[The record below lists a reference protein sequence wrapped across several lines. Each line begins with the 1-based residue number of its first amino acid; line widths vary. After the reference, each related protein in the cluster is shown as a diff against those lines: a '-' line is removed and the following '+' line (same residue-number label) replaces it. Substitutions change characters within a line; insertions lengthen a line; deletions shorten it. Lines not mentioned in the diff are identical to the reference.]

1 MSQETLLIVEDN
13 YVLRD
18 GLRDILTVEGYSVMT
33 SPNGVDALE
42 QMNTVCPDMI
52 LSDIAMP
59 EMDGYTFFEKVRSRP
74 DWVTIPFVFITARG
88 DKEDVLNGKD
98 LGADDYLI
106 KPLTREELLTAVRS
120 RLSRSQELRVVQLQ
134 QAYETS
140 LTVLANAIDVRDPYT
155 RGHVERVTAYSE
167 VMALELGWEERLL
180 EQIRFG
186 AILHDIGKI
195 MIQESILFKKGPLT
209 DEEWLEVKEHPG
221 IGAEMIKY
229 IPYLSPAIPIVR
241 HHHERWD
248 GKGYP
253 DGLAGERI
261 PLAARIVA
269 VADGFDAMT
278 TKRPYQDTRS
288 LTQAYQ
294 EVLACS
300 GTQYDPD
307 VVAAFQRAWEKN
319 NVQPIPEIWRNGNGK
334 NGYGR
339 NGNGRNGSHAL
350 LR

>member
-1 MSQETLLIVEDN
+1 MKQEKLLIVEDN
-13 YVLRD
+13 HILRD
-18 GLRDILTVEGYSVMT
+18 GLKDILTVEGYSVMT
-33 SPNGVDALE
+33 SSNGADALK
-42 QMNTVCPDMI
+42 QMNSVCPDMI

-59 EMDGYTFFEKVRSRP
+59 EMDGYEFFDEVRSKP
-74 DWVTIPFVFITARG
+74 DWLTIPFVFITARG
-88 DKEDVLNGKD
+88 EKEDVLNGKD
-98 LGADDYLI
+98 MGADDYLV

-167 VMALELGWEERLL
+167 VMAVELGWNGRQL

-195 MIQESILFKKGPLT
+195 MIQEFILFKKGPLN
-209 DEEWLEVKEHPG
+209 DEEWLEVKRHPVV
-221 IGAEMIKY
+221 GAEMIKC
-229 IPYLSPAIPIVR
+229 ISYLASAIPIVR

-248 GKGYP
+248 GNGYP
-253 DGLAGERI
+253 DGLAGEDI
-261 PLAARIVA
+261 PMAARIVA

-278 TKRPYQDTRS
+278 TKRPYQSTRS
-288 LTQAYQ
+288 LWQAYS
-294 EVLACS
+294 EVLTCS

-307 VVAAFQRAWEKN
+307 VVAAFQRAWDKHN
-319 NVQPIPEIWRNGNGK
+319 IQPIPEMWRNGNGK
-334 NGYGR
+334 NG
-339 NGNGRNGSHAL
+339 NGRNGSPTR

>member
-1 MSQETLLIVEDN
+1 MKYETLLIVEDN
-13 YVLRD
+13 HVLRD
-18 GLRDILTVEGYSVMT
+18 GIKDILTVEGYSVMT
-33 SPNGVDALE
+33 SPNGADALK
-42 QMNTVCPDMI
+42 QMQFECPDMI

-59 EMDGYTFFEKVRSRP
+59 EMDGYEFFDKVRSRP
-74 DWVTIPFVFITARG
+74 DWLTIPFVFITARG
-88 DKEDVLNGKD
+88 DKEDVLNGKN
-98 LGADDYLI
+98 LGADDYLV

-120 RLSRSQELRVVQLQ
+120 RLSRSKELSVVQLK

-167 VMALELGWEERLL
+167 VMGVELGLNDKQL

-195 MIQESILFKKGPLT
+195 MIQETILFKKGPLT
-209 DEEWLEVKEHPG
+209 DEEWVEVKKHPV

-229 IPYLSPAIPIVR
+229 VSYLAPAIPIVR

-248 GKGYP
+248 GNGYP
-253 DGLAGERI
+253 DGLAGAAI
-261 PLAARIVA
+261 PQAARIVA

-288 LTQAYQ
+288 LWHAYE
-294 EVLACS
+294 EVRACS
-300 GTQYDPD
+300 GSQYDPQ
-307 VVAAFQRAWEKN
+307 VVDAFQRAWDKH
-319 NVQPIPEIWRNGNGK
+319 NVQPIPEKWRNGN
-334 NGYGR
+334 GR
-339 NGNGRNGSHAL
+339 NGNGRNGSQNR

>member
-1 MSQETLLIVEDN
+1 MNQETLLIVEDN

-33 SPNGVDALE
+33 SPHGVDALE
-42 QMNTVCPDMI
+42 QMNTVCPDLI

-59 EMDGYTFFEKVRSRP
+59 EMDGYTFFQEVRSRP

-88 DKEDVLNGKD
+88 DREDVLNGKN
-98 LGADDYLI
+98 LGADDYLV

-120 RLSRSQELRVVQLQ
+120 RLTRSQELRVVQLQ

-167 VMALELGWEERLL
+167 VMALELGWKEQLL

-195 MIQESILFKKGPLT
+195 MIQETILFKKGSLN
-209 DEEWLEVKEHPG
+209 DEEWLEVKKHPV

-229 IPYLSPAIPIVR
+229 ISYLAPAIPIVR

-261 PLAARIVA
+261 PLSARIVA

-319 NVQPIPEIWRNGNGK
+319 NIQPIPEIWRNGNG
-334 NGYGR
+334 R
-339 NGNGRNGSHAL
+339 NGNGRNGSHAR

>member
-1 MSQETLLIVEDN
+1 MKYETLLIVEDN
-13 YVLRD
+13 HVLRD
-18 GLRDILTVEGYSVMT
+18 GIKDILTVEGYSVMT
-33 SPNGVDALE
+33 SPNGADALK
-42 QMNTVCPDMI
+42 QMQFECPDMI

-59 EMDGYTFFEKVRSRP
+59 EMDGYEFFDKVRSRP
-74 DWVTIPFVFITARG
+74 DWLTIPFVFITARG
-88 DKEDVLNGKD
+88 DKEDVLNGKN
-98 LGADDYLI
+98 LGADDYLV

-120 RLSRSQELRVVQLQ
+120 RLSRSKELSVVQLK

-167 VMALELGWEERLL
+167 VMGVELGLNDKQL

-195 MIQESILFKKGPLT
+195 MIQETILFKKGPLT
-209 DEEWLEVKEHPG
+209 DEEWAEVKKHPV

-229 IPYLSPAIPIVR
+229 VSYLAPAIPIVR

-248 GKGYP
+248 GNGYP
-253 DGLAGERI
+253 DGLAGAAI
-261 PLAARIVA
+261 PQAARIVA

-288 LTQAYQ
+288 LWQAYE
-294 EVLACS
+294 EVRACS
-300 GTQYDPD
+300 GSQYDPQ
-307 VVAAFQRAWEKN
+307 VVDAFQRAWDKH
-319 NVQPIPEIWRNGNGK
+319 NVQPIPEKWRNGN
-334 NGYGR
+334 GR
-339 NGNGRNGSHAL
+339 NGNGRNGSQNR